1 MQKEDYQQGF
11 GRFFSPYL
19 DRVLLF
25 TATVALAMSLLILRG
40 NAKDP
45 FVFIDGF
52 FALIIFGTWWVRNRI
67 SINTKVIVILML
79 ASTLMILLFIFH
91 GFSGVGL
98 ILLGMVNVVVI
109 AFFSERIAWR
119 FAGASLVLLC
129 VFGLMITNGQLTI
142 VINPER
148 VTNQP
153 FSILVHIAT
162 FSVFLIATLA
172 IVGGIRTNSLGLV
185 ERLKSESEAKDK
197 IAYYDRLTGLPNW
210 NRFELDL
217 ESLFGQELKAGVF
230 CLLNFRDLKQ
240 MNSLFGVTATDN
252 AIKSF
257 SAVLTAL
264 KQPDIHF
271 CRTTGNEFAIWFAD
285 QNHGSAVQWLDSVK
299 TALAMRETAAIRP
312 SEGVFYLA
320 FSEFVTESSSLHD
333 LMQRA
338 NITMLFAKQ
347 TPEASF
353 LIYDQSLESRFQQG
367 QKLLGR
373 VSIAVS
379 EQAFTPVYQSK
390 VDARTGTIT
399 GVEALARWKD
409 TELGV
414 VSPVSFIP
422 AIDRVRLTVP
432 FCWMMMNLVMADFIK
447 IQALHGEAVSISINI
462 SPLMLVE
469 DHFAQKCLELASL
482 YNVPPNKVIL
492 EITEDS
498 MIAGIEHIGDVMGQL
513 TSMGFHLSLDDFGT
527 GYSSLNHLSI
537 LPLSEVKIDKAFI
550 DRILHDTKALAIV
563 QSLIQ
568 LAPSFGFDVIAEGV
582 ETKEQVDALLSIG
595 CHYIQ
600 GYYFSKPQAL
610 EPENVNRTE
619 YEKPQ

>member
-1 MQKEDYQQGF
+1 MHKDDETQDF

-25 TATVALAMSLLILRG
+25 TAIIGLVMSLIILIN

-45 FVFIDGF
+45 FGYIDG
-52 FALIIFGTWWVRNRI
+52 IFGVLLYCSWLLRKRTPVDA
-67 SINTKVIVILML
+67 KVTVILGL
-79 ASTLMILLFIFH
+79 STTLTVLLFLFH
-91 GFSGVGL
+91 GFTGVGL
-98 ILLGMVNVVVI
+98 ISLGVVNVLVI
-109 AFFSERIAWR
+109 AFFSEKYAWW
-119 FAGASLVLLC
+119 FAGASLLILTF
-129 VFGLMITNGQLTI
+129 FGMMIIGGGLAI
-142 VINPER
+142 VISEER
-148 VTNQP
+148 ITNQP

-172 IVGGIRTNSLGLV
+172 IVGGIRKNSLRLV
-185 ERLKSESEAKDK
+185 ARLNAESEAKDQ
-197 IAYYDRLTGLPNW
+197 IAYYDKLTGMPNW
-210 NRFELDL
+210 MRFQLDL
-217 ESLFGQELKAGVF
+217 EKQYGQTLQAGVF

-257 SAVLTAL
+257 SSVMSEL
-264 KQPDIHF
+264 KQPHIHF

-285 QNHGSAVQWLDSVK
+285 QDHISAVWWLDSVK
-299 TALAMRETAAIRP
+299 SALALRETAAIRP

-320 FSEFVTESSSLHD
+320 FSEFVTVSSSLHD

-338 NITMLFAKQ
+338 NIAMLFAKQ
-347 TPEASF
+347 TPEAEF
-353 LIYDQSLESRFQQG
+353 LIYDNSLETRFQQV

-373 VSIAVS
+373 VSLAVS
-379 EQAFTPVYQSK
+379 ENAFTPVYQSK
-390 VDARTGTIT
+390 VDARTGLTT

-409 TELGV
+409 SELGV
-414 VSPVSFIP
+414 VSPASFIP
-422 AIDRVRLTVP
+422 AIDRVRLTAP
-432 FCWMMMNLVMADFIK
+432 FCWLMMALVMADFK
-447 IQALHGEAVSISINI
+447 KLQDLHGEGVTVSINI

-469 DHFAQKCLELASL
+469 DHFAQKCLEIAAL
-482 YNVPPNKVIL
+482 YDVPTAQIVL

-498 MIAGIEHIGDVMGQL
+498 MMAGIEHIGDVMSQL
-513 TSMGFHLSLDDFGT
+513 TTMGFHLSLDDFGT

-537 LPLSEVKIDKAFI
+537 LPLSEVKIDKAFT
-550 DRILHDTKALAIV
+550 DRILHDPKALAII

-568 LAPSFGFDVIAEGV
+568 LAPSFGFEVIAEGV
-582 ETKEQVDALLSIG
+582 ETKEQVDALLEIG

-610 EPENVNRTE
+610 DQQR
-619 YEKPQ
+619 KR